1 MLFICSFHFP
11 GMKFGEIEG
20 IDVCFN
26 CRFQVTFQR
35 AGSNSLQTCQLRFQV

>member
-20 IDVCFN
+20 IAVCL
-26 CRFQVTFQR
+26 FQVTFQR